1 MSKKQFLPLPN
12 FLSYKPYNPSQN
24 EKNRQM
30 IKNSFLLPK
39 KEDESDVEI
48 VISKIRDTNQ
58 RILSEFTKNITA
70 FNCDGDQQLT
80 KMEKV
85 IKLILPCT
93 IVPFSIYQDGLIKI
107 YNFFKG
113 QNLQLWKEKEGIISP
128 DVFLS
133 MRYHLDSII
142 QLHLKIAPIE
152 TLKNCIDAYSSSLEK
167 LQVSLK
173 GMLNEFYIF

>member
-58 RILSEFTKNITA
+58 T
-70 FNCDGDQQLT
+70 
-80 KMEKV
+80 
-85 IKLILPCT
+85 
-93 IVPFSIYQDGLIKI
+93 
-107 YNFFKG
+107 NFIRVYK
-113 QNLQLWKEKEGIISP
+113 K
-128 DVFLS
+128 
-133 MRYHLDSII
+133 YH
-142 QLHLKIAPIE
+142 
-152 TLKNCIDAYSSSLEK
+152 C
-167 LQVSLK
+167 
-173 GMLNEFYIF
+173 F